1 MNDAV
6 KTSSPY
12 VDNRRAIF
20 SKSEVNSSTELAFK
34 YAVHTINRD
43 KGMLPDTTLMYD
55 IQYVDETDSFH
66 ACKKGTHVL
75 AYKINILTLSWLKN
89 IR

>member
-1 MNDAV
+1 M
-6 KTSSPY
+6 
-12 VDNRRAIF
+12 
-20 SKSEVNSSTELAFK
+20 NSSTELAFK

-66 ACKKGTHVL
+66 ACKKGTYVL